1 MVGLNVIV
9 GAAVG
14 DLVGDDV
21 GANDNEF
28 TVAVV
33 STIAPQSAR
42 NVCIALAVN
51 AINAR
56 FPRSVTNHTS
66 MTEKRAFKYEY
77 SRAS

>member
-14 DLVGDDV
+14 DVVGDDV
-21 GANDNEF
+21 GDNDNEF

-42 NVCIALAVN
+42 NVCILAV
-51 AINAR
+51 ACEC
-56 FPRSVTNHTS
+56 FSG
-66 MTEKRAFKYEY
+66 FLGDCF
-77 SRAS
+77 

>member
-14 DLVGDDV
+14 DVVGDDV
-21 GANDNEF
+21 GSDDSAF

-42 NVCIALAVN
+42 NVCILAV
-51 AINAR
+51 A
-56 FPRSVTNHTS
+56 SVFRIFGGLLLGIS
-66 MTEKRAFKYEY
+66 
-77 SRAS
+77 

>member
-42 NVCIALAVN
+42 NVCIALAVSALPL

-56 FPRSVTNHTS
+56 FPRSVTKS
-66 MTEKRAFKYEY
+66 YD
-77 SRAS
+77 

>member
-14 DLVGDDV
+14 DVVGDDV
-21 GANDNEF
+21 GSDDSAF

-42 NVCIALAVN
+42 NVCILAVCECFQDFWGTASRN
-51 AINAR
+51 FLSQIAH
-56 FPRSVTNHTS
+56 FSVI
-66 MTEKRAFKYEY
+66 RLGD
-77 SRAS
+77 